1 MSVRHQWLRI
11 SLIEE
16 SEHSELAELIGK
28 IRAGRGGTLINV
40 YKLLLHAPQLA
51 EIWLSLINAFR
62 EHTSLDARLRE
73 IAIVRIGHLN
83 RVDYVIDQHV
93 PRLALAAGLTP
104 AECKGLAASEPDGF
118 DARDRAVIIYVDAM
132 TQRVQVPEAVF
143 AALRP
148 YFSERQL
155 VELTVLIG
163 TYNMHTR
170 VVEALGIDP
179 EPNG

>member
-1 MSVRHQWLRI
+1 MARI
-11 SLIEE
+11 SLIEA
-16 SEHSELAELIGK
+16 SEHPELTELIGK

-40 YKLLLHAPQLA
+40 YKLLLHAPPLA

-62 EHTSLDARLRE
+62 EHTSLGDRLRE
-73 IAIVRIGHLN
+73 IVIIRVGHLN
-83 RVDYVIDQHV
+83 RVDYVVHQHV
-93 PRLALAAGLTP
+93 PRLALAAGLTL
-104 AECKGLAASEPDGF
+104 AECEALADSDPDGF
-118 DARDRAVIIYVDAM
+118 SARERAVISYVDAM
-132 TQRVQVPEAVF
+132 TEQVQVPETVF

-148 YFSERQL
+148 HFSERQL
-155 VELTVLIG
+155 VELSVLIG